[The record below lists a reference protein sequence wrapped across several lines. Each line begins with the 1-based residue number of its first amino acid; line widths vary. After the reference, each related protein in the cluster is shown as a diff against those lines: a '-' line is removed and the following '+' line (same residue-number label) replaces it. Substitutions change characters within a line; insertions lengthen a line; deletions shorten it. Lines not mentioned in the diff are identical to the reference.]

1 MCCALDR
8 LLGLRLHVVL
18 NVRLCT
24 SLLLAVCILA
34 TLSAD
39 DMKPSW
45 RTEPATTEHGGF
57 LKPLSQAVR
66 DMYTVQVGSSRT
78 QASAHTHCVFVPSG
92 FCFDIYIYQYINV

>member
-18 NVRLCT
+18 NVRLCA

-66 DMYTVQVGSSRT
+66 DMYTV
-78 QASAHTHCVFVPSG
+78 
-92 FCFDIYIYQYINV
+92 